1 MKNWVLS
8 MFLLLLAMG
17 SVAEVQRSAGY
28 MPMPPSFSLEADRDD
43 VLTEYPLGVITRMA
57 AFSHHGQAHKNVRLP
72 NGLEGWVYENTVRDE
87 KRYVLPSGEERER
100 RVLEGGH
107 VVSTYT
113 LVFSGDG
120 VVIDVLYQEP
130 GKGKFASA
138 LLLQREARADTEIDP
153 WRPGDDG

>member
-8 MFLLLLAMG
+8 MFLLLLATG

-87 KRYVLPSGEERER
+87 
-100 RVLEGGH
+100 
-107 VVSTYT
+107 
-113 LVFSGDG
+113 
-120 VVIDVLYQEP
+120 
-130 GKGKFASA
+130 
-138 LLLQREARADTEIDP
+138 
-153 WRPGDDG
+153 